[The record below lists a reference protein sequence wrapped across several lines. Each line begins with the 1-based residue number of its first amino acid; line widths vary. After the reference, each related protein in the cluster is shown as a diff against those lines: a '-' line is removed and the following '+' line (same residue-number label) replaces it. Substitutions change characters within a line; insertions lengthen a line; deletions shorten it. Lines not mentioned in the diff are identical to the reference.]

1 MHNIYSLVSG
11 PLAWVSFIL
20 FVGGCLY
27 RLTSMAVVA
36 GEKDSMVY
44 AYMSFRYALRS
55 IFHWIIPFLSTN
67 TKKHPFFTVISFA
80 FHISLLAVPL
90 FLIAHIIL
98 IKESWN
104 ISWWF
109 LPDTIADFLTLVVIA
124 CCIYF
129 LVRRIIRP
137 EVKFLTSFSDYLL
150 LALIAAPF
158 ITGFWTYHQFA
169 GHKIMG
175 IIHILC
181 GEIMLAAIPFTRL
194 SHMIFFVFTRGY
206 TGSEFGAVR
215 HARDW

>member
-1 MHNIYSLVSG
+1 MHDIYSFVSG
-11 PLAWVSFIL
+11 PLVWASFIL
-20 FVGGCLY
+20 FIGGCLY
-27 RLTSMAVVA
+27 RLTSMAVLA
-36 GEKDSMVY
+36 RKKDPAVY

-55 IFHWIIPFLSTN
+55 ISHWIIPFRSETM
-67 TKKHPFFTVISFA
+67 KKHPVFTVISFA
-80 FHISLLAVPL
+80 FHVSLLVVPL
-90 FLIAHIIL
+90 FLIAHIVL

-109 LPDTIADFLTLVVIA
+109 LPDTLVDFLTLIIIG

-129 LVRRIIRP
+129 LVRRIVRP

-150 LALIAAPF
+150 LALVTAPF
-158 ITGFWTYHQFA
+158 VTGFWTYHQFT
-169 GHKIMG
+169 GYKLMG

-206 TGSEFGAVR
+206 MGSEFGAVR